1 MQLLILTAG
10 DQSYAIEAHCVVE
23 VLPMV
28 PVRSVPRLPPYV
40 LGMISYRG
48 RLIPVIDV
56 ARRLTEEFA
65 KRRLSTR
72 VIVVEF
78 TLSANHETEPPAG
91 KIRIGLVAENM
102 VSTSRSE
109 EGDTVFSGMHLESA
123 PYLGRILRLNGRTVH
138 LLTVEHLLPTDLMAG
153 LFTSGAE
160 PETP

>member
-48 RLIPVIDV
+48 RLIPVIDL

-78 TLSANHETEPPAG
+78 TRRANHETEPPDG
-91 KIRIGLVAENM
+91 KIRMGLVAENM

>member
-1 MQLLILTAG
+1 
-10 DQSYAIEAHCVVE
+10 
-23 VLPMV
+23 MV

-48 RLIPVIDV
+48 RLIPVIDL

-78 TLSANHETEPPAG
+78 TRRANHETEPPDG
-91 KIRIGLVAENM
+91 KIRMGLVAENM